1 MSAPVVGGA
10 PPKSPGRRRGFRPLV
25 DLPVLIWLTAAVVVA
40 LIHPLVP
47 APRWLMLH
55 LVLLGAISNA
65 ILVWSNHFTHTLLH
79 VPEGDRRGE
88 QVRLSLLNAGVVA
101 VLVGVVAEIWPITLV
116 GAAGV
121 AVAVLWHGWS
131 LVRLLRTSLPARFGR
146 SVRYY
151 VAAACLLPVGAAFGV
166 LLARSPEEPWHARLE
181 LAHAAVNLLGW
192 VGLTVVGTLITLWP
206 TILRTRI
213 SERAERDAGRALPV
227 LVTAIVITVGGSL
240 VDRPLVA
247 AGGLAVYL
255 VGLGLTGPSFVDTLR
270 RRPPTTFPAW
280 SVLAG
285 VSWLVGCLIALTIG
299 LGMASSW
306 TAAGSALTWLT
317 PYLAVGFGLQVLFG
331 ALAYLVPV
339 KLSRGPS
346 RVRAL
351 NAVMDRGGPLRI
363 TMTNAG
369 LLVCVLPVP
378 SVVRVLASMMV
389 LGALVTWLILILI
402 TVKTSRRL
410 LRAEAAEPGARA
422 DAVDRS
428 QAGTRHLRSD
438 RAGVDTSR
446 PAGQATG
453 LAALGLAL
461 IVLAVATGVA
471 VDPAAAGA
479 GSGTAAA
486 DDVQPTGQV
495 TTVDVTAQG
504 MRFEPSTI
512 TVPAGNRLVIRLTNT
527 DADVHD
533 LVLDTGQQSGR
544 LGRNGTATIDVGVVG
559 RAIEGWCSMLG
570 HRQMGMVL
578 NIQVT
583 GLPASGETGAGEAG
597 PEGSVTG
604 DRSESGHNGGHGTH
618 ADPGNTGGEKAASA
632 ADDLDF
638 MAKPPAD
645 FTAHDAVLP
654 PLGTAK
660 VHRRTFTVRDVVR
673 EVAPGVTQTQ
683 WTYDGEAPGPVLHGR
698 VGDEFV
704 ITLVNRGT
712 VGHSIDFH
720 ASALSPQKPMRTIAP
735 GESLVYRFR
744 ANRAGIWMYH
754 CSTMPMSAHIAS
766 GLYGAVVIEPP
777 DLPKVDRSYVLVQS
791 ELYLGPQ
798 GGSADAAKLQAER
811 PDAVVFNGYVNQY
824 DHRPLTA
831 KVGERVRIWVLDV
844 GPNRPSSFHIV
855 GAQFDTTYAEGTYLL
870 RGGPKSVGG
879 AQSLGLQA
887 AQGGFVELSFPE
899 PGDYP
904 VVSHLMIDAERG
916 AHGLVHV
923 TR

>member
-1 MSAPVVGGA
+1 MT
-10 PPKSPGRRRGFRPLV
+10 PKRRRGLRPLV
-25 DLPVLIWLTAAVVVA
+25 DLPVLIWLAAAVVVA
-40 LIHPLVP
+40 LIHPLIP

-65 ILVWSNHFTHTLLH
+65 IVVWSNHFTHTLLH
-79 VPEGDRRGE
+79 VPDEDRRGE

-101 VLVGVVAEIWPITLV
+101 VIAGVLSEVWPVTVV
-116 GAAGV
+116 GASMV
-121 AVAVLWHGWS
+121 AVAVGWHGWT
-131 LVRLLRTSLPARFGR
+131 LARTLRTALPARFGR

-151 VAAACLLPVGAAFGV
+151 VAAACFLPVGAVFGV

-181 LAHAAVNLLGW
+181 LAHTAVNLLGW
-192 VGLTVVGTLITLWP
+192 IGLTVVGTLITLWP

-213 SERAERDAGRALPV
+213 SERAERDAARALPV
-227 LVTAIVITVGGSL
+227 LVVAIAVVVASAL
-240 VDRPLVA
+240 ADQSLVA
-247 AGGLAVYL
+247 AAGLALYL
-255 VGLGLTGPSFVDTLR
+255 TGLAHTGPSFVDTLR
-270 RRPPTTFPAW
+270 RRPPTTFPGL

-285 VSWLVGCLIALTIG
+285 VGWLAGCLVALTIG
-299 LGMASSW
+299 IAMSSSW

-346 RVRAL
+346 RVRVL

-363 TMTNAG
+363 TVTNAG
-369 LLVCVLPVP
+369 LVVCVLPVP
-378 SVVRVLASMMV
+378 SVVRVLASMFV
-389 LGALVTWLILILI
+389 LVALVTWLVLILI
-402 TVKTSRRL
+402 TVRTAQRL
-410 LRAEAAEPGARA
+410 LRDESSDTKRTEPS
-422 DAVDRS
+422 RS
-428 QAGTRHLRSD
+428 KATGPKVIS
-438 RAGVDTSR
+438 GR
-446 PAGQATG
+446 PAGQAAG
-453 LAALGLAL
+453 MAALGLSM
-461 IVLAVATGVA
+461 IVLAVAAGVA

-479 GSGTAAA
+479 GSGVAAA
-486 DDVQPTGQV
+486 ADVQPTGQV
-495 TTVDVTAQG
+495 TTVDVTAVG
-504 MRFEPSTI
+504 MRFHPAKI
-512 TVPAGNRLVIRLTNT
+512 TVPAGNRLVINLTNT
-527 DADVHD
+527 DTDVHD

-544 LGRNGTATIDVGVVG
+544 LAKGGTATIDVGVVG
-559 RAIEGWCSMLG
+559 RSIEGWCSMLG

-578 NIQVT
+578 QIEVT
-583 GLPASGETGAGEAG
+583 GLPASDGTASDG
-597 PEGSVTG
+597 
-604 DRSESGHNGGHGTH
+604 SESAGQSGHEHSGHGNS
-618 ADPGNTGGEKAASA
+618 ANENLPSA

-638 MAKPPAD
+638 MAAPPAD
-645 FTAHDAVLP
+645 FKAHDAALP
-654 PLGTAK
+654 PLGKSK

-673 EVAPGVTQTQ
+673 EVAPGVKQTQ
-683 WTYDGEAPGPVLHGR
+683 WTYDGQSPGPVLHGR

-704 ITLVNRGT
+704 ITLVNKGT

-720 ASALSPQKPMRTIAP
+720 ASALAPQKPMRTIAP
-735 GESLVYRFR
+735 GESLEYRFR
-744 ANRAGIWMYH
+744 AKRAGIWMYH

-766 GLYGAVVIEPP
+766 GLFGAVVIEPP
-777 DLPKVDRSYVLVQS
+777 DLPTVDRSYVLVQS

-798 GGSADAAKLQAER
+798 GGGADATKIQAER

-831 KVGERVRIWVLDV
+831 RVGERVRIWVLDA

-870 RGGPKSVGG
+870 RGGTGG

-887 AQGGFVELSFPE
+887 AQGGFVELTFPE

-916 AHGLVHV
+916 AHGLFRVSG
-923 TR
+923 RR

>member
-1 MSAPVVGGA
+1 MSTLL
-10 PPKSPGRRRGFRPLV
+10 PPSPKPPTTSRRKRGFRPLV
-25 DLPVLIWLTAAVVVA
+25 DLPVLIWLAAALVVA

-47 APRWLMLH
+47 APRWPMLH

-65 ILVWSNHFTHTLLH
+65 IVVWSNHFTHTLLH
-79 VPEGDRRGE
+79 VADEDRRGE
-88 QVRLSLLNAGVVA
+88 PVRLSLLNAGVVA
-101 VLVGVVAEIWPITLV
+101 VVGGVLSEIWLITLL
-116 GAAGV
+116 GATAV
-121 AVAVLWHGWS
+121 AVAVGWHGWT
-131 LVRLLRTSLPARFGR
+131 LARLLRTTLPARFGR

-151 VAAACLLPVGAAFGV
+151 IAAACFLPVGAVFGV

-192 VGLTVVGTLITLWP
+192 IGLTVIGTLITLWP

-213 SERAERDAGRALPV
+213 SDRAERDAARALPV
-227 LVTAIVITVGGSL
+227 LVVAIGAVVAGALADQSM
-240 VDRPLVA
+240 VA
-247 AGGLAVYL
+247 AAGLAIYL
-255 VGLGLTGPSFVDTLR
+255 LGVGLIGPSFVDTLR
-270 RRPPTTFPAW
+270 RRPPTTFPGW
-280 SVLAG
+280 SVLVG
-285 VSWLVGCLIALTIG
+285 VIWLVGCLIALTVGIG
-299 LGMASSW
+299 TASSW

-363 TMTNAG
+363 TVTNAG

-389 LGALVTWLILILI
+389 MVALVSWLVLFVI
-402 TVKTSRRL
+402 TVKTARRL
-410 LRAEAAEPGARA
+410 MRAEAGAPNVAAEPG
-422 DAVDRS
+422 V
-428 QAGTRHLRSD
+428 AGTSGAH
-438 RAGVDTSR
+438 GTHTGR
-446 PAGQATG
+446 PAGQTAG
-453 LAALGLAL
+453 FAALGLAL

-479 GSGTAAA
+479 GSGATTAA
-486 DDVQPTGQV
+486 DVQPTGQV

-527 DADVHD
+527 DTDVHD

-544 LGRNGTATIDVGVVG
+544 LARDGTATIDVGVVG
-559 RAIEGWCSMLG
+559 RPIEGWCSMLG

-578 NIQVT
+578 HVQVT
-583 GLPASGETGAGEAG
+583 GLPASGGSESAGSESDRTESGAPRADDHEHATNHG
-597 PEGSVTG
+597 GSTHQEDSTG
-604 DRSESGHNGGHGTH
+604 DDS
-618 ADPGNTGGEKAASA
+618 PGA

-654 PLGTAK
+654 PLGKAK
-660 VHRRTFTVRDVVR
+660 VHRRTFTVRDVVS
-673 EVAPGVTQTQ
+673 EVAPGVKQAQ
-683 WTYDGEAPGPVLHGR
+683 WTYDGQAPGPVLHGR

-704 ITLVNRGT
+704 ITLVNGGT

-766 GLYGAVVIEPP
+766 GLFGAVVIEPP

-831 KVGERVRIWVLDV
+831 KVGERVRIWLLDA

-855 GAQFDTTYAEGTYLL
+855 GAQFDTTYAEGAYLL
-870 RGGPKSVGG
+870 RGGPGGSGG

-899 PGDYP
+899 AGDYP

-916 AHGLVHV
+916 AHGLVRV
-923 TR
+923 TP